1 MNDVKCLPARLP
13 AGQPASQPA
22 SQPAASQLLICPIGL
37 VTNTVSQLGT
47 IPAFK
52 LFNSTEPDVLRLL
65 FEHRP
70 ADSQVGVLTLSSVG
84 CAVAAV

>member
-1 MNDVKCLPARLP
+1 MPRM
-13 AGQPASQPA
+13 
-22 SQPAASQLLICPIGL
+22 IRHH
-37 VTNTVSQLGT
+37 TFTQLGT

-70 ADSQVGVLTLSSVG
+70 ADSQVGVFTSVSAG
-84 CAVAAV
+84 LRGDGGRGGK